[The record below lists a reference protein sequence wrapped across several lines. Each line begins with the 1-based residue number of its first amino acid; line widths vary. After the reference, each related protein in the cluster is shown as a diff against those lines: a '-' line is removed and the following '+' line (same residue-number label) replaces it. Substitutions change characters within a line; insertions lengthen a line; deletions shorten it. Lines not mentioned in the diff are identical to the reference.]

1 MVSYYLILYLSIFGG
16 GILNFSDRLR
26 YLRMSRGFSRKEVY
40 EAIGSSKP
48 SYYRYENGDS
58 EPSTQKLIALAKY
71 FNVSIDY
78 LVGRT
83 DNPAI
88 DNENTAVPN
97 LTPQKQRLQEKIL
110 SLDNQN
116 SAELESFLNYLLQ
129 KNSSQ
134 DKAAESK

>member
-1 MVSYYLILYLSIFGG
+1 M
-16 GILNFSDRLR
+16 
-26 YLRMSRGFSRKEVY
+26 
-40 EAIGSSKP
+40 
-48 SYYRYENGDS
+48 
-58 EPSTQKLIALAKY
+58 AKY

-83 DNPAI
+83 DNPSI

>member
-1 MVSYYLILYLSIFGG
+1 M
-16 GILNFSDRLR
+16 NFSDRLR
-26 YLRMSRGFSRKEVY
+26 YLRKSLGVTCKEVY
-40 EAIGSSKP
+40 EAIGASQP

>member
-78 LVGRT
+78 LVGLSNYK
-83 DNPAI
+83 DEKNK
-88 DNENTAVPN
+88 NEYTC
-97 LTPQKQRLQEKIL
+97 LSIKIIRF
-110 SLDNQN
+110 N
-116 SAELESFLNYLLQ
+116 SFLYIFYSFTNFYFF
-129 KNSSQ
+129 KI
-134 DKAAESK
+134 SKK